1 METVDFSIREA
12 NNKFKFVIFEIVKKQ
27 FFITVYFVPDPR
39 FEDFDGKIIESG
51 FKNSD
56 FFWKPRFLQKKPYIV
71 PMIIFL
77 YVVFVLRTF
86 PLLYNT

>member
-56 FFWKPRFLQKKPYIV
+56 FF
-71 PMIIFL
+71 
-77 YVVFVLRTF
+77 
-86 PLLYNT
+86 